1 MLSLSLFLFF
11 PLVSPELLGVLSYI
25 AVFMAV
31 IALFFLYLSSKLSV
45 ESPSSD
51 LPSFEGFNKGLQGK
65 YLKSFQ

>member
-31 IALFFLYLSSKLSV
+31 IALFFS
-45 ESPSSD
+45 
-51 LPSFEGFNKGLQGK
+51 LPQQQAFSGEPKQ
-65 YLKSFQ
+65 